1 MNQETG
7 CISAASWQLHPI
19 PAATACQLLHCAPTT
34 HLHLPSPLVP
44 RLLVGL
50 GQSVCLLATRCL
62 RLSLFVFAW
71 LCVCECTF
79 SLQCVFLVLV
89 ADYATTCGALQQC
102 CISACRLFEGI
113 VTEKERTQGLQLYLH
128 AYIYPINEASCQ
140 LLGKLQ
146 SSVLD
151 CCICHLLFI
160 HYMSLYIVCPS
171 IFAGV
176 RPLKFKFCITMTIIV
191 HTKSLLQI

>member
-1 MNQETG
+1 MHQ
-7 CISAASWQLHPI
+7 CSKL
-19 PAATACQLLHCAPTT
+19 ATASNPSCNCMSATALCSYHSASSLLPLSAPSVSRFGSKCLSLG
-34 HLHLPSPLVP
+34 HEMFAPLS
-44 RLLVGL
+44 LC
-50 GQSVCLLATRCL
+50 VCLAVC
-62 RLSLFVFAW
+62 V
-71 LCVCECTF
+71 CVCECTF

-89 ADYATTCGALQQC
+89 ADYATTCSALQQC